1 MSATPTLSFLL
12 SAQAYFLAVLTGL
25 RKERG
30 SPHRQCQS
38 LTATIPLTGLDVSLA
53 PPRPPPPRPHFP
65 SGGDAA
71 GLPAAGQRRKGP
83 ATCSS
88 QAYGGLVDQRPTF
101 AQKARSYF
109 ARSRLLSP
117 DKRRRDGR
125 RGGGRGGGG
134 GNKAARGPSAAA
146 LASTM
151 TTRAG
156 LSPLI
161 KGYTQLGKQHPRQ
174 AVALVECCT
183 SVTQSKRRAGIIRA
197 AAR

>member
-1 MSATPTLSFLL
+1 MPVTNCNHPTYKAGCLSSHPTP
-12 SAQAYFLAVLTGL
+12 
-25 RKERG
+25 
-30 SPHRQCQS
+30 H
-38 LTATIPLTGLDVSLA
+38 
-53 PPRPPPPRPHFP
+53 
-65 SGGDAA
+65 
-71 GLPAAGQRRKGP
+71 LPALISPSVEMQQACQPRADGEKVPPLVPCRLTDGGGP
-83 ATCSS
+83 APDFRQ
-88 QAYGGLVDQRPTF
+88 QARC
-101 AQKARSYF
+101 YF

-117 DKRRRDGR
+117 DKRRRVGR
-125 RGGGRGGGG
+125 RGGGR

-174 AVALVECCT
+174 AAALVECCT

-197 AAR
+197 ATLVRGTAT